1 MITESEKYI
10 SQHSSPISDT
20 LAWLERQTHLRTNY
34 SRMLSGPE
42 AGRLLETFSR
52 MMQPSRILELGTF
65 TGYSSICLA
74 SGLAPDGRLDT
85 IEINDELEDLIHEG
99 FARAGLEGSIRLMLG
114 DARAIIPTL
123 DEIYDLVY
131 IDAAKKEYCEYL
143 HLLRDKVRRGGYVIA
158 DNVLWDGKVWSSE
171 RDIQTQS
178 IRAFNDEV
186 IADEAF
192 ESFILPVRDGLNIL
206 RRI

>member
-20 LAWLERQTHLRTNY
+20 LAWLKRQTHLRTNY

-74 SGLAPDGRLDT
+74 SGLAPGGRLDT
-85 IEINDELEDLIHEG
+85 IEINDELEDLIREG
-99 FARAGLEGSIRLMLG
+99 FARAGLEGSIRLIFG

-143 HLLRDKVRRGGYVIA
+143 HLLRDKVRRGGYIIA

-206 RRI
+206 RRL